1 MIRDKV
7 GTITLHTFGPLNT
20 AYTSCMA
27 PFPTVLVLWN
37 IQIHIGSANRND
49 KASYVEVS
57 VDDFFG
63 IWPILSIPN
72 IDPDYSHIQLGR
84 DLDDSRPGCKDNV
97 IENVVRLEDLL
108 NVLMQDEHIGLF
120 IQVRDSYNFEV
131 GFQLG

>member
-1 MIRDKV
+1 
-7 GTITLHTFGPLNT
+7 
-20 AYTSCMA
+20 
-27 PFPTVLVLWN
+27 
-37 IQIHIGSANRND
+37 
-49 KASYVEVS
+49 
-57 VDDFFG
+57 
-63 IWPILSIPN
+63 LSIPN

-108 NVLMQDEHIGLF
+108 NVLMRDEHIGLF